1 MLKPTTT
8 NGDYATLNHLG
19 DFTTTTRVLPIAGL
33 AVVIGV
39 AAAYV
44 AAGLL
49 KLISFFT
56 NLFFFQRFS
65 TAQVS
70 PAAHHLGPFVILVP
84 VAGYLGRRRDPA
96 MEGTV
101 ATSG

>member
-1 MLKPTTT
+1 
-8 NGDYATLNHLG
+8 
-19 DFTTTTRVLPIAGL
+19 
-33 AVVIGV
+33 V

-70 PAAHHLGPFVILVP
+70 PAASHLRPLVILVP
-84 VAGYLGRRRDPA
+84 WSAP
-96 MEGTV
+96 
-101 ATSG
+101 S